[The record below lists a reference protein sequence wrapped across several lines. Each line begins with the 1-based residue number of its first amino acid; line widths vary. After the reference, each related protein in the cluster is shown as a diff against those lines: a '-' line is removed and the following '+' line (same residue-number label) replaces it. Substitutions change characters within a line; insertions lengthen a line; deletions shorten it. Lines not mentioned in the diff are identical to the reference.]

1 MCVAK
6 CQSVTIVQPHRE
18 SLCLQITYDGRDVP
32 YQAIPAF
39 IAYNA
44 CGKLVRQ
51 LAGKCPTVS
60 GSVKLVL
67 DDERKLIRDVMVASL
82 GADGPACI
90 ANCRDNLESLR
101 QVALVS
107 IDDIERRTTS
117 IATQLRTAVEF
128 LQKPLILN
136 NDLGNR

>member
-1 MCVAK
+1 MTYVVAK
-6 CQSVTIVQPHRE
+6 CQTVSVVQPHRD

-51 LAGKCPTVS
+51 LVGKCPTVS
-60 GSVKLVL
+60 GSVRLVL
-67 DDERKLIRDVMVASL
+67 DDERKLMRDVMVASL
-82 GADGPACI
+82 GAEGPTCI
-90 ANCRDNLESLR
+90 ANCRENLESLR

-107 IDDIERRTTS
+107 IDDIEQRTTT
-117 IATQLRTAVEF
+117 IATQLRTAVE
-128 LQKPLILN
+128 LLHKPTILSCEI
-136 NDLGNR
+136 